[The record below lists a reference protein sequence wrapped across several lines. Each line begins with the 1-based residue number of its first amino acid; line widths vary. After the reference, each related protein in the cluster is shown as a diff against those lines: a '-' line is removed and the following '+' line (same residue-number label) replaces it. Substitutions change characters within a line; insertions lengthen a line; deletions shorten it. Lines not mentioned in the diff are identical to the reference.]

1 MKLNRLR
8 KNMAYVMCYSGTFKR
23 FRKNLRKS
31 PDKGLSRIPAR
42 KLKAEWNQVMFEVT
56 CRPHREDSLKAMY
69 LGLRYGISC
78 TEETFAVLSKWFAE
92 IDAGE
97 VH

>member
-8 KNMAYVMCYSGTFKR
+8 KNMRYTIAYSGSFKR
-23 FRKNLRKS
+23 FMKNLRAS

-42 KLKAEWNQVMFEVT
+42 KIKAEWEWAVFELM
-56 CRPHREDSLKAMY
+56 CRHRREDARLITF
-69 LGLRYGISC
+69 GLLYGI
-78 TEETFAVLSKWFAE
+78 
-92 IDAGE
+92 DYAGE

>member
-8 KNMAYVMCYSGTFKR
+8 KNMRYTIAYSGSFKR
-23 FRKNLRKS
+23 FKKNLRAS

-42 KLKAEWNQVMFEVT
+42 KLKAEWEWGVFEMT
-56 CRPHREDSLKAMY
+56 GRQQREDLKAITF
-69 LGLRYGISC
+69 GLRYGIGYV
-78 TEETFAVLSKWFAE
+78 EETFNNIAKMFAE

>member
-8 KNMAYVMCYSGTFKR
+8 KNMLYTISYSGSFKR
-23 FRKNLRKS
+23 FKKNLRAS

-42 KLKAEWNQVMFEVT
+42 KLKAEWRQVYLEVMY
-56 CRPHREDSLKAMY
+56 RQQREDLKVITF
-69 LGLRYGISC
+69 GRRYGVSYTGEAFEI
-78 TEETFAVLSKWFAE
+78 LSKWFAE
-92 IDAGE
+92 IDGG

>member
-8 KNMAYVMCYSGTFKR
+8 KNMRYTIAYSGSFKR
-23 FRKNLRKS
+23 FKKNLRAS

-42 KLKAEWNQVMFEVT
+42 KIKAEWEWAVFELM
-56 CRPHREDSLKAMY
+56 CRHRREDAM
-69 LGLRYGISC
+69 LITFGLLYGI
-78 TEETFAVLSKWFAE
+78 
-92 IDAGE
+92 DYAGE

>member
-8 KNMAYVMCYSGTFKR
+8 KDMRYTIAYSGSFKR
-23 FRKNLRKS
+23 FKKNLRAS

-42 KLKAEWNQVMFEVT
+42 KLKAEWQRQVMLEMI
-56 CRPHREDSLKAMY
+56 CRHRREDARLITF
-69 LGLRYGISC
+69 GLLYGI
-78 TEETFAVLSKWFAE
+78 
-92 IDAGE
+92 DYAGE

>member
-8 KNMAYVMCYSGTFKR
+8 KNMRYTIAYSGSFKH
-23 FRKNLRKS
+23 FKKNLRAS

-42 KLKAEWNQVMFEVT
+42 KLKAEWEWAVFEMT
-56 CRPHREDSLKAMY
+56 CRQQREDLKAITF
-69 LGLRYGISC
+69 GLRYGIGYV
-78 TEETFAVLSKWFAE
+78 EETFNNIAKMFAE

-97 VH
+97 VR